1 MERRLGLRH
10 RQPLPELGSIDNND
24 DGRRPNRIRPFIFPL
39 SLISVIIHIFLS
51 SYKNR
56 AYRKTIPTCAKTRR
70 ARTQGRDAGWFL
82 PGARPKGIT
91 IRRQMPPI
99 WSQKRVDTRN
109 TYERLLCVVPMVGA
123 GTYEDPRRPATALP
137 EWTWEG
143 WIGSGRLPSSPSRLE
158 LRSILTTWICR
169 AGGRQKLGSALKS

>member
-10 RQPLPELGSIDNND
+10 TQPLPELGSIDNND
-24 DGRRPNRIRPFIFPL
+24 NVRRPNRIGPFIFPL

-91 IRRQMPPI
+91 TRRQI
-99 WSQKRVDTRN
+99 SKTRN
-109 TYERLLCVVPMVGA
+109 RCQWRKFSFSFPQVARGPASPMSMMLAGPESPYPMPGA
-123 GTYEDPRRPATALP
+123 YSWSNRYTL
-137 EWTWEG
+137 
-143 WIGSGRLPSSPSRLE
+143 
-158 LRSILTTWICR
+158 
-169 AGGRQKLGSALKS
+169 